1 MFLVKRRGDL
11 EGALGAEA
19 EAGVRL
25 ALEGGEVVKLGR
37 DLGGGFFLLG
47 DDAWLAGA
55 FGDDRFGGGA
65 VPEAFG
71 LGILVAVF
79 LERLAEPTPAVG
91 TGDDSKIGENLEI
104 GPWLE
109 SADFLFALGED
120 GKGGGLNAPDGSELK
135 SSAFGVEGRHGTGGV
150 DADQPIAFATADGCV
165 GKRNH

>member
-1 MFLVKRRGDL
+1 VFFVKRLRDL
-11 EGALGAEA
+11 ERALGAEA

-55 FGDDRFGGGA
+55 FGNDRFGGGA

-79 LERLAEPTPAVG
+79 FERLAEPAPAVG
-91 TGDDSKIGENLEI
+91 ACGDAEIGENLEV
-104 GPWLE
+104 GAGFE
-109 SADFLFALGED
+109 GADFLFALGED
-120 GKGGGLNAPDGSELK
+120 GEGGGCLLYRS
-135 SSAFGVEGRHGTGGV
+135 
-150 DADQPIAFATADGCV
+150 DAADETRPV
-165 GKRNH
+165 